1 MAYTDFTLA
10 DLEVKF
16 GLTTQIKPLFPATQP
31 IAPSENLERALQ
43 RAEKLRLRTEKAKS
57 EWVVVPVLNEL
68 LDRNGDF
75 FTVYSGESLNADS
88 EKGLNGDGWPA
99 PADRLPC
106 DFLLAKETGSI
117 DISFPIIQIVE
128 AKKNDTDIGIPQC
141 AAQLIGATFFN
152 NRKGVVL
159 QKLFGCV
166 TPGREWVFMCLED
179 SVLTLDTRTYYL
191 IEIAEV
197 IAVFQHIMDYYKRVL
212 P

>member
-10 DLEVKF
+10 DLEKKF
-16 GLTTQIKPLFPATQP
+16 GLTTQIKPLFPATDP
-31 IAPSENLERALQ
+31 IEPSLMLQNALQ

-68 LDRNGDF
+68 LDRNDDF
-75 FTVYSGESLNADS
+75 FTVYSGESLNADVS
-88 EKGLNGDGWPA
+88 RGLNGE
-99 PADRLPC
+99 C

-141 AAQLIGATFFN
+141 AAQLTGATFFN
-152 NRKGVVL
+152 ANKGVVL
-159 QKLFGCV
+159 EKLFGCV
-166 TPGREWVFMCLED
+166 TTGREWVFMCLED

-191 IEIAEV
+191 IEIPE
-197 IAVFQHIMDYYKRVL
+197 ILGVFQHILDYYKRVL